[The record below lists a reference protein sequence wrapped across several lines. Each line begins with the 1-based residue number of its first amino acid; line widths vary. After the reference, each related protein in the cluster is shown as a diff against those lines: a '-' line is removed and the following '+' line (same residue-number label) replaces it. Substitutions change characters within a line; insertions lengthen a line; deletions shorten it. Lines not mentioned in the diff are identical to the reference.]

1 MTDAPIMLPAEMIT
15 VGVERPIRMAVDAP
29 SSADEPMIPAAMI
42 PAAETRA
49 SAVPSYAAPI
59 SFDWRRDQPLA
70 EMRLPDPAAS

>member
-15 VGVERPIRMAVDAP
+15 VGVERPVRMAVAAP
-29 SSADEPMIPAAMI
+29 PSADEPMIPAAD
-42 PAAETRA
+42 TRV

-70 EMRLPDPAAS
+70 DVSRRDPAVS